1 MANEDAIP
9 RVGNV
14 GTIVEMSM
22 KELVGSSLGNLN
34 LSTTSALQIEFKLPN
49 GLLQTVTSAVKNSP
63 GSDGIM
69 TFTDSAGA
77 VFNSSNAQMGTWEA
91 RGVVNYSS
99 GNTFK
104 GSWAGFQ
111 VGE

>member
-14 GTIVEMSM
+14 GTIVEITM

-34 LSTTSALQIEFKLPN
+34 LSTTSALSIEFKLPN
-49 GLLQTVTSAVKNSP
+49 GILQTITSAVKNSP

-77 VFNSSNAQMGTWEA
+77 VFNSSNASMGTWEA
-91 RGVVNYSS
+91 RGIVTYSS

>member
-1 MANEDAIP
+1 MANENAIP

-34 LSTTSALQIEFKLPN
+34 LSTTSALSIEFKLPN
-49 GLLQTVTSAVKNSP
+49 GVLQTVTSAVKNSP
-63 GSDGIM
+63 GSDGVM

-77 VFNSSNAQMGTWEA
+77 VFNSSNASMGTWEA
-91 RGVVNYSS
+91 RGIVSYSS